1 MVQHE
6 IPPVFDENGR
16 VLVLG
21 SFPVCAVEKKRRF
34 LLRAPAKSRFLG
46 AS

>member
-21 SFPVCAVEKKRRF
+21 SFPSVQ
-34 LLRAPAKSRFLG
+34 SRKAAFSTGTRKTAFG